1 MDIQLP
7 TEAYQFIEGMVASGQ
22 YASVSD
28 AIADGVRL
36 LMSRQK
42 LFSEIQQGI
51 GELNAGMGIEG
62 SQVLG
67 ELRLRAQRL
76 KQQEA

>member
-42 LFSEIQQGI
+42 LYSEIQQGI

>member
-7 TEAYQFIEGMVASGQ
+7 TEAYQFIEGLVASGQ

-28 AIADGVRL
+28 AVADGVRL
-36 LMSRQK
+36 LMSRQQ
-42 LFSEIQQGI
+42 LHSEIQQGI
-51 GELNAGMGIEG
+51 AELNAGMGIEG
-62 SQVLG
+62 SQVFG

>member
-7 TEAYQFIEGMVASGQ
+7 TEACQFIEGMVASGQ

-28 AIADGVRL
+28 AVADGVRL

-42 LFSEIQQGI
+42 LYSEIQQGI

>member
-1 MDIQLP
+1 
-7 TEAYQFIEGMVASGQ
+7 MVATGQ

-28 AIADGVRL
+28 AVADGVRL

-42 LFSEIQQGI
+42 LYSEIQQGI

>member
-28 AIADGVRL
+28 AVADGVRL

-42 LFSEIQQGI
+42 LYSEIQQGI

>member
-28 AIADGVRL
+28 AVADGVRL

-42 LFSEIQQGI
+42 LYSEIQQGI
-51 GELNAGMGIEG
+51 GELIAGMGIEG

>member
-7 TEAYQFIEGMVASGQ
+7 TEACQFIEGMVASGQ

-28 AIADGVRL
+28 AVADGVRL

-51 GELNAGMGIEG
+51 GEKIA
-62 SQVLG
+62 ST
-67 ELRLRAQRL
+67 
-76 KQQEA
+76 EA

>member
-7 TEAYQFIEGMVASGQ
+7 TEACQFIEGMFASGQ

-28 AIADGVRL
+28 AVADGVRL

-42 LFSEIQQGI
+42 LYSEIQQGI

-67 ELRLRAQRL
+67 ELRLRAQKL

>member
-7 TEAYQFIEGMVASGQ
+7 TEACQFIEGMVATGQ

-28 AIADGVRL
+28 AVADGVRL

-42 LFSEIQQGI
+42 LYSEIQQGI

-67 ELRLRAQRL
+67 ELRLRAQKL

>member
-7 TEAYQFIEGMVASGQ
+7 TEACQFIEGMVATGQ

-28 AIADGVRL
+28 AVADGVRL

-42 LFSEIQQGI
+42 LYSEIQQGI

>member
-7 TEAYQFIEGMVASGQ
+7 TEACQFIEGMVASGQ

-28 AIADGVRL
+28 AVADGVRL

-42 LFSEIQQGI
+42 LYSEIQQGI
-51 GELNAGMGIEG
+51 AELNAGMGIEG